1 MHEAYQVHSLLKLT
15 FQIEAVTAYDDNL
28 LVGTRQGHLFM
39 YSLVRNDEKC
49 EVQLMRY
56 NKSFSKKAVQQ
67 LEVISEYHLLVS
79 LTGILLVI
87 M

>member
-1 MHEAYQVHSLLKLT
+1 MVCFKVCFFFCISLL
-15 FQIEAVTAYDDNL
+15 VPDDNL

>member
-1 MHEAYQVHSLLKLT
+1 MVCFKVCLFCISLL
-15 FQIEAVTAYDDNL
+15 VPDDNL

>member
-1 MHEAYQVHSLLKLT
+1 MFVP
-15 FQIEAVTAYDDNL
+15 DDNL

-39 YSLVRNDEKC
+39 YSLVKNDDKC

-67 LEVISEYHLLVS
+67 LEVIPDYHLLVS
-79 LTGILLVI
+79 LTGKCSTSVKHLQNCTGTVNKVTTL
-87 M
+87 